1 MNRVK
6 AVKLLTLVQ
15 SHLKNLKD
23 DVRCNVIDEVRI
35 KVVEMFVDLITNTW
49 AQNSQHF

>member
-6 AVKLLTLVQ
+6 AVELLTLVQ
-15 SHLKNLKD
+15 SHLKHLKD

-35 KVVEMFVDLITNTW
+35 KVVQIPTDNKK
-49 AQNSQHF
+49 Q